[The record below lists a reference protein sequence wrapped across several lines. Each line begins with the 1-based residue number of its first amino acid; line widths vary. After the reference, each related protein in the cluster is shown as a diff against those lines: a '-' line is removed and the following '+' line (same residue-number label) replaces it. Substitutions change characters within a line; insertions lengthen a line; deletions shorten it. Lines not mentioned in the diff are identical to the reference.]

1 RLQSKLPRG
10 QSWPTCREAVAALDR
25 FMSRRHDGARQAG
38 LWTYRRGC
46 EPIAVVVRYDYATGK
61 TYRPVSRHADGWR
74 WSDPVDSWPLYG
86 DLPESL
92 DCVFVTEGEKCADV
106 VRSFGLVA
114 VTSAHGAGSAQ
125 KTDWT
130 KLATAQRVVILP
142 DCDDAGGRYA
152 AEVERLVRS
161 ASVSDV
167 RIVELPGLQPG
178 EDAADWSHGRDS
190 NECRAELLA
199 LADSATASVA
209 ITFQRRRRPKLV
221 RLSDVEPE
229 TVRWLWPGRIA
240 LGKLTLFA
248 GDPGLGKSFLTMD
261 LAARVT
267 TGTTWPDSPTVSAPR
282 GSVVLLSA
290 EDDLADT
297 IRPRLDAAG
306 ADCSRVSC
314 LKAVTTEDD
323 GETGFSLTTDAE
335 MLELAIGSVDDC
347 RLIVIDPITA
357 YLGGCDSHRNA
368 EIRSVLA
375 PLSDLA
381 ARHGV
386 SVVAVTHLNKSVGGP
401 AIYRSMGS
409 LAFTAAARAVWSVS
423 KDPCDPARRLVL
435 PVKNNVAQDGS
446 GLAYRIAGDPPRVEW
461 EADPVNMSAD
471 DALQPPTSEAAE
483 YRSDRQSA
491 RDWLIDAL
499 AAGRRPSAE
508 LLADGKEIGFAEWT
522 IRRTLKDLCGR
533 PQKDGMNG
541 GWYWSLPAEDEA
553 RAPEDDEGSNS
564 F

>member
-1 RLQSKLPRG
+1 MLRSTLKDDLKQRASGHWRQLLISAGCSPDSLDGRGHPCPKCGGRDRFSVFKDFEETGGVHCRHCFTDGADGFSAIGWLLGLSFGDAKTWVEQHLSRHATIDRLQSKLPRG

-167 RIVELPGLQPG
+167 RIVELPGLQSG
-178 EDAADWSHGRDS
+178 EDVADWSNGRDPD
-190 NECRAELLA
+190 ECRAELLA
-199 LADSATASVA
+199 LADSSSPVA
-209 ITFQRRRRPKLV
+209 LTFQRRRRPKLV

-261 LAARVT
+261 IAARVT
-267 TGTTWPDSPTVSAPR
+267 TGTTWPDSPTVAAPR
-282 GSVVLLSA
+282 GSVV
-290 EDDLADT
+290 
-297 IRPRLDAAG
+297 
-306 ADCSRVSC
+306 
-314 LKAVTTEDD
+314 
-323 GETGFSLTTDAE
+323 
-335 MLELAIGSVDDC
+335 
-347 RLIVIDPITA
+347 
-357 YLGGCDSHRNA
+357 
-368 EIRSVLA
+368 
-375 PLSDLA
+375 
-381 ARHGV
+381 
-386 SVVAVTHLNKSVGGP
+386 
-401 AIYRSMGS
+401 
-409 LAFTAAARAVWSVS
+409 
-423 KDPCDPARRLVL
+423 
-435 PVKNNVAQDGS
+435 
-446 GLAYRIAGDPPRVEW
+446 
-461 EADPVNMSAD
+461 
-471 DALQPPTSEAAE
+471 
-483 YRSDRQSA
+483 
-491 RDWLIDAL
+491 
-499 AAGRRPSAE
+499 
-508 LLADGKEIGFAEWT
+508 
-522 IRRTLKDLCGR
+522 
-533 PQKDGMNG
+533 
-541 GWYWSLPAEDEA
+541 
-553 RAPEDDEGSNS
+553 
-564 F
+564 